1 MKKQL
6 KSVVLAMAAL
16 AVLASCSKPKNQA
29 RKPSENIDSTTW
41 IDNLIDGKA
50 AAVKENKKIF
60 IFFSGDD
67 QDGASAELKE
77 KVFNTEEFIRVYTDK
92 YVLVNLDYS
101 NSKFEAAKADPLAS
115 DEEKKAAGELEK
127 RLEEN
132 LRDASLYNIEA
143 TPSFYILTK
152 EGYVVKEIIFEKP
165 VSSVEEVNEVFAGLE
180 DEIAVYD
187 NTLSATESGSD
198 ADRLAAIDQLFELT
212 DPQHRYLL
220 VDLSGLYVKLD
231 KKNETGNVGKH
242 IVAIANA
249 NAVQAYMD
257 QDPVAASDQFA
268 NAAKSK
274 YLSTVEK
281 QQCYYTAGYLY
292 AQSAPNDFKKIK
304 SYFEKSYNADPE
316 SPHAEQIQNMIKML
330 EERIAESEAQPE
342 PVEPETEPEAPA
354 EAAAEAP
361 AEAAAEA
368 PAEAA
373 ADAPA
378 ESSEAAQN

>member
-1 MKKQL
+1 M
-6 KSVVLAMAAL
+6 
-16 AVLASCSKPKNQA
+16 
-29 RKPSENIDSTTW
+29 
-41 IDNLIDGKA
+41 
-50 AAVKENKKIF
+50 
-60 IFFSGDD
+60 
-67 QDGASAELKE
+67 
-77 KVFNTEEFIRVYTDK
+77 
-92 YVLVNLDYS
+92 
-101 NSKFEAAKADPLAS
+101 
-115 DEEKKAAGELEK
+115 
-127 RLEEN
+127 
-132 LRDASLYNIEA
+132 
-143 TPSFYILTK
+143 
-152 EGYVVKEIIFEKP
+152 
-165 VSSVEEVNEVFAGLE
+165 
-180 DEIAVYD
+180 
-187 NTLSATESGSD
+187 SATESGSD

-342 PVEPETEPEAPA
+342 TVEPETEPEAPA
-354 EAAAEAP
+354 EAATGSP
-361 AEAAAEA
+361 AEVT
-368 PAEAA
+368 
-373 ADAPA
+373 DAPA

>member
-6 KSVVLAMAAL
+6 KLVVLAMTAL
-16 AVLASCSKPKNQA
+16 AVLASCSKPKNKA

-67 QDGASAELKE
+67 QDGASAGLKE

-92 YVLVNLDYS
+92 YVLVNLDFS
-101 NSKFEAAKADPLAS
+101 DSKFEAAKADPLAS
-115 DEEKKAAGELEK
+115 DEEKKVAGELEK

-143 TPSFYILTK
+143 TPTFYILTK
-152 EGYVVKEIIFEKP
+152 EGYVVKEVIFEKP
-165 VSSVEEVNEVFAGLE
+165 VSSVEEVNAVFEGFE

-187 NTLSATESGSD
+187 NTLSSAVNSPD
-198 ADRLAAIDQLFELT
+198 KKDRLEAIDKLFELT

-249 NAVQAYMD
+249 NAVQAYLD
-257 QDPVAASDQFA
+257 QDPAAASDQFA
-268 NAAKSK
+268 NAAKSR
-274 YLSTVEK
+274 YLSSVEK

-292 AQSAPNDFKKIK
+292 GQSAPNDFKKIK

-316 SPHAEQIQNMIKML
+316 SQYAEQIQNMVKML
-330 EERIAESEAQPE
+330 EERIAESEAQAE
-342 PVEPETEPEAPA
+342 QVEPETEPEAPA
-354 EAAAEAP
+354 QEGAEAP
-361 AEAAAEA
+361 AEAAEA
-368 PAEAA
+368 PAET
-373 ADAPA
+373 
-378 ESSEAAQN
+378 SEAAQN